1 MPAGRPEALTFPMI
15 ASHAVDRGRKTGAGA
30 LVLSRTGGRT
40 RNLVGRDLRQQ
51 INQLVRG
58 AGVHGGKNKF
68 SLVHRES
75 VTGVAWMRGCKKKP
89 KT

>member
-30 LVLSRTGGRT
+30 LVLSRIGGRT

-68 SLVHRES
+68 FSRASGISHGGCVD
-75 VTGVAWMRGCKKKP
+75 AWV
-89 KT
+89 